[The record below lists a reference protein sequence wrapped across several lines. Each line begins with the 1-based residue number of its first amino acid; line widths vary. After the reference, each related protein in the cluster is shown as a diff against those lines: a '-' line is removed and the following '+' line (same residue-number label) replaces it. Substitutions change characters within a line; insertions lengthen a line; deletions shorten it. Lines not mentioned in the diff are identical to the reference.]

1 MWELDHKESWVPKN
15 WCFPIVVLEKTL
27 ESSLDR
33 KEIKLVTLKGNQTWI
48 LTKRTDAEAPTL
60 WLPDVKSWLI
70 GKDLDDQRDGGKW
83 RKGQQRMRW
92 LNSITYS
99 MGTNLSKLQEIV
111 EDRVAWRAILHGV
124 KNSWTQLSNWTIYTK
139 KGKSRCGSSKVPKQ
153 TEIKSG
159 WNSGQRQMTVSSNR
173 M

>member
-1 MWELDHKESWVPKN
+1 MWELDHKEGWALKN
-15 WCFPIVVLEKTL
+15 WCFWTVMLEKSL
-27 ESSLDR
+27 ESPLDC
-33 KEIKLVTLKGNQTWI
+33 KEIKPVNPEGNQSGLFI
-48 LTKRTDAEAPTL
+48 ARTDAEAPII

-111 EDRVAWRAILHGV
+111 EDRVAWQAAVYGVTKRQTWLSDWKTVICEKLGCWLFLNFKILWVLRGWEVLLCRA
-124 KNSWTQLSNWTIYTK
+124 
-139 KGKSRCGSSKVPKQ
+139 
-153 TEIKSG
+153 EIG
-159 WNSGQRQMTVSSNR
+159 
-173 M
+173 

>member
-1 MWELDHKESWVPKN
+1 MWELDHKEGWALKN
-15 WCFPIVVLEKTL
+15 WCFWTVMLEKSL
-27 ESSLDR
+27 ESPLDC
-33 KEIKLVTLKGNQTWI
+33 KEIKPVNPEGNQSWLFI
-48 LTKRTDAEAPTL
+48 ARTDAEAPII

-111 EDRVAWRAILHGV
+111 EDRVAWQAAVYGVTKRQTWLSDWKTVICEKLGCWLFLNFKILWVLRGWEVLLCRA
-124 KNSWTQLSNWTIYTK
+124 
-139 KGKSRCGSSKVPKQ
+139 
-153 TEIKSG
+153 EIG
-159 WNSGQRQMTVSSNR
+159 
-173 M
+173 

>member
-1 MWELDHKESWVPKN
+1 MWELHYKKRWAPKN
-15 WCFPIVVLEKTL
+15 WCFWTVVLEKTL
-27 ESSLDR
+27 DSPVDC
-33 KEIKLVTLKGNQTWI
+33 KEIKPFYPKGNQSWLFI
-48 LTKRTDAEAPTL
+48 ARTDAEAPII

-111 EDRVAWRAILHGV
+111 EDRVAWQAAVYGVTKRQTWLSDWKTVICEKLGCWLFLNFKILWVLRGWEVLLCRA
-124 KNSWTQLSNWTIYTK
+124 
-139 KGKSRCGSSKVPKQ
+139 
-153 TEIKSG
+153 EIG
-159 WNSGQRQMTVSSNR
+159 
-173 M
+173 